1 MKKKPTHRRF
11 QPLDEEEKSLM
22 MSDDEEGWID
32 SDLHSNQEWKQLATA
47 TLNKGE
53 RISIRINSSDLNA
66 IKQKAV
72 DLGMPYQTLIGS
84 ALHGIAVGD
93 IDLVLT
99 QKGRG

>member
-1 MKKKPTHRRF
+1 MKKKPTNNHF
-11 QPLDEEEKSLM
+11 QPLDEEEKALM
-22 MSDDEEGWID
+22 MSDDEEGWVD
-32 SDLHSNQEWKQLATA
+32 SIMHSNQEWKQLAAA

-84 ALHGIAVGD
+84 TLHGIAVGD
-93 IDLVLT
+93 IDLALT
-99 QKGRG
+99 QKGRD